1 MNSILF
7 LDGHHAQRSVLA
19 ECLRNDGY
27 AVLEAADLT
36 EAERA
41 CDEYDAPIDLA
52 ILDAEAGIGAG
63 AKLLA
68 GKYPSMKVLYVSGPE
83 WKTVL
88 HLHRISKSRW
98 LEKPFAY
105 EALVR
110 SVRAILSQS
119 RHAPGSQR
127 VK

>member
-1 MNSILF
+1 MKSILF
-7 LDGHHAQRSVLA
+7 FDGHHAQRSVLA

-41 CDEYDAPIDLA
+41 CEEYDAPVDLA

-63 AKLLA
+63 ANFLA
-68 GKYPSMKVLYVSGPE
+68 AKYPSIKVLYVGGPE
-83 WKTVL
+83 WKSVL
-88 HLHRISKSRW
+88 HRHRISKSRW
-98 LEKPFAY
+98 LQKPFAY
-105 EALVR
+105 ETLLQSVGAL
-110 SVRAILSQS
+110 LPQS

>member
-1 MNSILF
+1 MNSILY
-7 LDGHHAQRSVLA
+7 LDGHHAQRSVLS

-27 AVLEAADLT
+27 AVLEASDLT
-36 EAERA
+36 EAEHS
-41 CDEYDAPIDLA
+41 CEEYNAPVDLA

-63 AKLLA
+63 ARFLA
-68 GKYPSMKVLYVSGPE
+68 ARYPSIKVLYVGGPE
-83 WKTVL
+83 WKPVL
-88 HLHRISKSRW
+88 HRHRISKSRW

-105 EALVR
+105 EALLQFVR
-110 SVRAILSQS
+110 TLLPQS